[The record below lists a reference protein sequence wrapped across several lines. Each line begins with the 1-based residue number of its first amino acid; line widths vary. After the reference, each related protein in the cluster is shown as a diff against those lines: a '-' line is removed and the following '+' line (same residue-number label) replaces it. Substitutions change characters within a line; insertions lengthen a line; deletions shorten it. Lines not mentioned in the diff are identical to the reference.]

1 MAVLIEAISVVIRA
15 DSLLRKFPGGW
26 DGFKSHLPNETM
38 CADNEIVRVGFMSLQ
53 DTESFVK
60 LLTHSGLT
68 HLQDG
73 HAIDLAVAD
82 QIHGL
87 ASHCSWLEFGHANLG
102 NNPKQRI
109 AVCRL
114 VGSNSMQVVTPP
126 TWKFDGSLS
135 HSYGFA
141 PTEHSDKSLKYLR
154 HENGL
159 DVYLNTVLAKRFTLV
174 ARARRSLT
182 IHSSPS
188 RFAA

>member
-26 DGFKSHLPNETM
+26 DGFKSHLSNETM

-60 LLTHSGLT
+60 LLTHSGIT

-102 NNPKQRI
+102 NNPKQRM

-114 VGSNSMQVVTPP
+114 VGSNSMQ
-126 TWKFDGSLS
+126 
-135 HSYGFA
+135 
-141 PTEHSDKSLKYLR
+141 
-154 HENGL
+154 

-182 IHSSPS
+182 IHSSRS